1 MKRIAT
7 LILSS
12 AVIGVLAL
20 TVSSCKKEEVPAPT
34 VSIFFS
40 VDGYQVAFTAT
51 VTNATSFAWDF
62 GDGETSTEQNPTHVY
77 AQSGTYDVSLTV
89 KGDGGE
95 ATETAQVTIAASKE
109 EMLTGGPAMAN
120 GKSWQFSPA
129 AGTDDGIY
137 YADADFTFQ
146 DPIPSGILGLIGL
159 QDEYNDEF
167 VFHSDGSY
175 THVTA
180 NDSVVTDAIFAM
192 VNQLPFR
199 QSGEDAIV
207 LCPFTPEAAT
217 FTLTENTDLTLDV
230 TSDTYPDST
239 WSVTWSGVDII
250 EISGTKEFIGVQDFT
265 RKYIVFD
272 IGTDH
277 MQLGV
282 FISATSGSKL
292 NYPSHLLRMTF
303 VPKQ

>member
-1 MKRIAT
+1 MKRVVT
-7 LILSS
+7 LLFSA
-12 AVIGVLAL
+12 AVIGILAI
-20 TVSSCKKEEVPAPT
+20 TVSSCKKEEAPLPT

-62 GDGETSTEQNPTHVY
+62 GDGETSTEQNPVHEY

-89 KGDGGE
+89 TGEGGD
-95 ATETAQVTIAASKE
+95 ATATAQVEIAASKS

-129 AGTDDGIY
+129 AGADDGIY
-137 YADADFTFQ
+137 YADADMNQ
-146 DPIPSGILGLIGL
+146 DDVIPSGILGLIGL

-167 VFHSDGSY
+167 IFNSDGTYS
-175 THVTA
+175 HVTA
-180 NDSVVTDAIFAM
+180 NDSVVTDAIFAAL
-192 VNQLPFR
+192 NNIPHR
-199 QSGEDAIV
+199 QSSEDAIV
-207 LCPFTPEAAT
+207 LCPFTPESANW
-217 FTLTENTDLTLDV
+217 TLTEDTDLSLEV
-230 TSDTYPDST
+230 TSDDHPDST
-239 WSVTWSGVDII
+239 WTVTWSGLDVL
-250 EISGTKEFIGVQDFT
+250 EISGGTEFIGVQDFT

-277 MQLGV
+277 LQLGV
-282 FISATSGSKL
+282 FISATDGSKL
-292 NYPSHLLRMTF
+292 NYPSHILRMTF